1 MIPEYQTPDELE
13 LHPNTMWELKMGLVD
28 EPYPPI
34 TREEIDNTLRLVGI
48 D

>member
-1 MIPEYQTPDELE
+1 MIPEYQTPGNLE
-13 LHPNTMWELKMGLVD
+13 LHPNTTWELKMGLVD

-34 TREEIDNTLRLVGI
+34 TQEEIDDTLRRLGA